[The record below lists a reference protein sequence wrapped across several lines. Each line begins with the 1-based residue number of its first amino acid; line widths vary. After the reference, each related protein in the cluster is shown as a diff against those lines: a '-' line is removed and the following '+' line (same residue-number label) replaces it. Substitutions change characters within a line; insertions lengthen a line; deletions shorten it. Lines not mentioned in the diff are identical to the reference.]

1 MRDVWSMAYLKP
13 TKRRIMD
20 EKKLKS
26 DIIEKIDV
34 VTKALAKGKDV
45 ELRKTASGVSVTEVT
60 KKVVAR

>member
-45 ELRKTASGVSVTEVT
+45 ELRKTASGVSVTEVA

>member
-1 MRDVWSMAYLKP
+1 
-13 TKRRIMD
+13 MD

-45 ELRKTASGVSVTEVT
+45 ELRKTASGVSVTEVA

>member
-1 MRDVWSMAYLKP
+1 MVSGL
-13 TKRRIMD
+13 TLSLQKRRIMD

-45 ELRKTASGVSVTEVT
+45 ELRKTASGVSVTEVA
-60 KKVVAR
+60 KKVVSR

>member
-1 MRDVWSMAYLKP
+1 
-13 TKRRIMD
+13 MD

-45 ELRKTASGVSVTEVT
+45 ELRKTASGVSVTEVA
-60 KKVVAR
+60 KKVVSR